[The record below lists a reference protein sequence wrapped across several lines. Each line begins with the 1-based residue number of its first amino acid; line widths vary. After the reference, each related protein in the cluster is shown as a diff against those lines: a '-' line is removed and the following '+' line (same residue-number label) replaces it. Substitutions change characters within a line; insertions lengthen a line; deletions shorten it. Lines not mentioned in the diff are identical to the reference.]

1 LSNRKATTLK
11 GQGNGKNGRC
21 HCFTLEVVMRPD
33 TIPPPPP
40 MPGSI
45 QPTRC
50 PTHRT
55 CPKTASRFTITKGK
69 VRERLTHFHIL
80 CVSKRERNKEK
91 GLPQSGFAFLASIGS
106 GFAACHIVSCW
117 EVVIRPGSIQP
128 TRCPTNP
135 HPPSNKPRRI
145 ILLYPFLFSQIPY
158 CQSLLKMVISAISF
172 FPYLLITNYRQIIT
186 TNKTN
191 PE

>member
-1 LSNRKATTLK
+1 
-11 GQGNGKNGRC
+11 
-21 HCFTLEVVMRPD
+21 MRPD

-45 QPTRC
+45 YSRHDARPIG
-50 PTHRT
+50 

-80 CVSKRERNKEK
+80 YASKRERNKEK
-91 GLPQSGFAFLASIGS
+91 GLPQSGFAFF
-106 GFAACHIVSCW
+106 GFHRKRLRRLPHCFTL
-117 EVVIRPGSIQP
+117 EVVMRPDTIPPPPSMPGSIQP
-128 TRCPTNP
+128 TRCPTHP

-172 FPYLLITNYRQIIT
+172 FPNLLITNYR
-186 TNKTN
+186 
-191 PE
+191 